1 MPKGTHEIKCDYCG
15 TEGIRVIRPI
25 AIGNRVKREG
35 ASHDDQQRF
44 QNLVTVLSKSM
55 LAGNYR
61 EAYDYCNKVLEIDPA
76 SAAIWENKAI
86 CAYWKATS
94 DGLIDEAEAREI
106 ATYLDAASDLDPH
119 SATLQ
124 ETRVNIAY
132 MIYARARIWISAAR
146 PDLEDNVFSYQ
157 FVQQGI
163 LRYIKFYIVSFS
175 ISNDIEYLKRAVL
188 ELTDGIGTTGL
199 TWSAYEAYVPT
210 AKMRD
215 THIATIKRLDPS
227 YAPPTPPPKKS
238 YCFIATACYGDYEHP
253 IVVELRR
260 FRDEILTPTQ
270 IGRLF
275 VDWYYR
281 WSPHLA
287 SRIAKSGS
295 LKALS
300 LTLIVLPVLLVSRTA
315 SKVSRAIK
323 PL

>member
-1 MPKGTHEIKCDYCG
+1 
-15 TEGIRVIRPI
+15 
-25 AIGNRVKREG
+25 
-35 ASHDDQQRF
+35 
-44 QNLVTVLSKSM
+44 M